1 MPTIHARH
9 AFGLGPAQLHSQILE
24 GLAHGA
30 GTAATDADR
39 YDDAGPGEQNSRQ
52 PKEGITAGVGRS
64 SQPRLGR
71 PDGYDTG

>member
-9 AFGLGPAQLHSQILE
+9 AFRLDPGRLLSQILE

-30 GTAATDADR
+30 GTAASEADR
-39 YDDAGPGEQNSRQ
+39 YDDAGPGEQSSRQ
-52 PKEGITAGVGRS
+52 PKEGVTAGVGRS

-71 PDGYDTG
+71 PDGYD